1 MPVHGAQFNGKQEG
15 QAITAHLTGKVMKV
29 ALSARI
35 PANKVTCRKTGCK
48 AHALSG
54 KAVRAFDL
62 LVLNEKSFPW
72 CTPFCAC
79 TFYTW
84 IL

>member
-1 MPVHGAQFNGKQEG
+1 
-15 QAITAHLTGKVMKV
+15 MKV

-35 PANKVTCRKTGCK
+35 PANKVTCRKTGFK

-62 LVLNEKSFPW
+62 LVSYEKKFSIAR
-72 CTPFCAC
+72 CHACAVRAGNDRRFFVPC
-79 TFYTW
+79 PVS
-84 IL
+84 

>member
-1 MPVHGAQFNGKQEG
+1 MALKQVV
-15 QAITAHLTGKVMKV
+15 GKVMKV

-54 KAVRAFDL
+54 KAVRAF
-62 LVLNEKSFPW
+62 
-72 CTPFCAC
+72 
-79 TFYTW
+79 
-84 IL
+84 

>member
-1 MPVHGAQFNGKQEG
+1 
-15 QAITAHLTGKVMKV
+15 MKV

-35 PANKVTCRKTGCK
+35 PANKVTCRKTGFK

-62 LVLNEKSFPW
+62 LVFYEKSFYS
-72 CTPFCAC
+72 CAPLGVGRVC
-79 TFYTW
+79 FVCGHGL
-84 IL
+84 ILFVGECR

>member
-1 MPVHGAQFNGKQEG
+1 MALKQ
-15 QAITAHLTGKVMKV
+15 AAGKVMKV

-62 LVLNEKSFPW
+62 FVSYEKPFPW

-79 TFYTW
+79 TYCTC

>member
-1 MPVHGAQFNGKQEG
+1 
-15 QAITAHLTGKVMKV
+15 MKV

-35 PANKVTCRKTGCK
+35 PANKVTRRTTGRE

-62 LVLNEKSFPW
+62 FVSDEYIP
-72 CTPFCAC
+72 
-79 TFYTW
+79 
-84 IL
+84 

>member
-1 MPVHGAQFNGKQEG
+1 
-15 QAITAHLTGKVMKV
+15 MKV

-35 PANKVTCRKTGCK
+35 PANKVTCRKTGFK

-62 LVLNEKSFPW
+62 LVSYEKFI
-72 CTPFCAC
+72 PFDGRCRYAGC
-79 TFYTW
+79 F
-84 IL
+84 IPCSIN